1 LVVLVEAVCF
11 QFILKET
18 TRAEKSLKI
27 GFGTLL
33 LVNIYFPIDLVLR
46 IAILLKAIIRE
57 TNPGAAIA

>member
-1 LVVLVEAVCF
+1 MAEVVCF
-11 QFILKET
+11 QFVLKET

-46 IAILLKAIIRE
+46 ITILLKAIIRE